1 MISQEC
7 HQNAIRQASD
17 SQSEA
22 RRLLVR
28 LVTDLRLPD
37 FIEKTVRTV
46 NRHDLKGKIDVS
58 SRYSVHE
65 TPALRTDM
73 MIQLDDV
80 TQHYGVRPVL
90 RKINLTIETG
100 HLVAIIGPNGM
111 GKSTLLGVMA
121 GTLSPQKG
129 TVTING
135 LIRKS
140 NVEDELSI
148 RRTTVFLPDK
158 PWLPRNQTGR
168 EYLIG
173 VGRLYEITDEDLL
186 DHIERLL
193 RVFELEKEGD
203 WPIRSYSAGQQKKIA
218 LCSALVTRAKTYL
231 LDEPFSGGLDPSG
244 ILALKQILRR
254 LVDRDGATVVMTTP
268 VPELLEE
275 LADAIIVLRQGEVVA
290 YDSPEGL
297 RRQCQC
303 TGALDEVIARM
314 IHPRTLENLA
324 EYFEETS

>member
-1 MISQEC
+1 
-7 HQNAIRQASD
+7 
-17 SQSEA
+17 
-22 RRLLVR
+22 
-28 LVTDLRLPD
+28 
-37 FIEKTVRTV
+37 
-46 NRHDLKGKIDVS
+46 
-58 SRYSVHE
+58 
-65 TPALRTDM
+65 M